1 MKFDMH
7 CHTKEGS
14 LDGKVEIEEYIRIL
28 KEKGYQGM
36 LVSDHNSYNGYRY
49 WRDHIKGKKYTDFVV
64 LKGIEY
70 DTNNAGHF
78 LVILPEGVKPR
89 ILEMRGMPV
98 ELLTRVVHA
107 YGGILGPAHPFGEKY
122 LSFGSSKKYQ
132 RNPKIM
138 QEFDFLEA
146 YNSCE
151 VEERNQEAKKAARKY
166 FLAEFGGSDSHK
178 ADCIGTAYTEFR
190 EPIHTESDL
199 IEQVNS
205 EHRLRQAARIIMVR
219 PKKKSA
225 RRTICC
231 CILFGSTTKWPVLP
245 NTTNAESSENIFRF
259 PSVAVRD
266 YTIRPVRK
274 FRIENGSKHP
284 VFDTRIFQVQL
295 TQKLFAVLAACMS
308 VSRTGTFGN
317 RELIFMPE
325 SDHIRFIDKKQRT
338 DHSQIHLI

>member
-1 MKFDMH
+1 MH

-166 FLAEFGGSDSHK
+166 FLAMRGHIAYPMHGHI
-178 ADCIGTAYTEFR
+178 AYPMRVRHRTCIGVHHRTGIGFILRSPPGRWSA
-190 EPIHTESDL
+190 
-199 IEQVNS
+199 VS
-205 EHRLRQAARIIMVR
+205 ELLRQI
-219 PKKKSA
+219 
-225 RRTICC
+225 
-231 CILFGSTTKWPVLP
+231 
-245 NTTNAESSENIFRF
+245 
-259 PSVAVRD
+259 PS
-266 YTIRPVRK
+266 
-274 FRIENGSKHP
+274 G
-284 VFDTRIFQVQL
+284 
-295 TQKLFAVLAACMS
+295 AC
-308 VSRTGTFGN
+308 
-317 RELIFMPE
+317 
-325 SDHIRFIDKKQRT
+325 
-338 DHSQIHLI
+338 

>member
-199 IEQVNS
+199 IEQV
-205 EHRLRQAARIIMVR
+205 
-219 PKKKSA
+219 K
-225 RRTICC
+225 RRAPIKA
-231 CILFGSTTKWPVLP
+231 G
-245 NTTNAESSENIFRF
+245 
-259 PSVAVRD
+259 
-266 YTIRPVRK
+266 
-274 FRIENGSKHP
+274 
-284 VFDTRIFQVQL
+284 
-295 TQKLFAVLAACMS
+295 
-308 VSRTGTFGN
+308 GT
-317 RELIFMPE
+317 
-325 SDHIRFIDKKQRT
+325 
-338 DHSQIHLI
+338 

>member
-199 IEQVNS
+199 IEQV
-205 EHRLRQAARIIMVR
+205 
-219 PKKKSA
+219 K
-225 RRTICC
+225 RRAPIKAGGTYYH
-231 CILFGSTTKWPVLP
+231 GTTKEKIGKANDLLLYSFWVY
-245 NTTNAESSENIFRF
+245 NK
-259 PSVAVRD
+259 VA
-266 YTIRPVRK
+266 
-274 FRIENGSKHP
+274 G
-284 VFDTRIFQVQL
+284 
-295 TQKLFAVLAACMS
+295 FAKYNK
-308 VSRTGTFGN
+308 R
-317 RELIFMPE
+317 R
-325 SDHIRFIDKKQRT
+325 KQRFVACKKNGK
-338 DHSQIHLI
+338 

>member
-122 LSFGSSKKYQ
+122 LSFGSSKKYPVKWKNGIRKQ
-132 RNPKIM
+132 RRRP
-138 QEFDFLEA
+138 
-146 YNSCE
+146 
-151 VEERNQEAKKAARKY
+151 
-166 FLAEFGGSDSHK
+166 
-178 ADCIGTAYTEFR
+178 
-190 EPIHTESDL
+190 ESTFW
-199 IEQVNS
+199 QS
-205 EHRLRQAARIIMVR
+205 
-219 PKKKSA
+219 
-225 RRTICC
+225 
-231 CILFGSTTKWPVLP
+231 
-245 NTTNAESSENIFRF
+245 
-259 PSVAVRD
+259 
-266 YTIRPVRK
+266 
-274 FRIENGSKHP
+274 
-284 VFDTRIFQVQL
+284 
-295 TQKLFAVLAACMS
+295 LAA
-308 VSRTGTFGN
+308 VIPTKRTALERHIQNFVN
-317 RELIFMPE
+317 RSIQNP
-325 SDHIRFIDKKQRT
+325 I
-338 DHSQIHLI
+338 

>member
-1 MKFDMH
+1 
-7 CHTKEGS
+7 
-14 LDGKVEIEEYIRIL
+14 
-28 KEKGYQGM
+28 M

-98 ELLTRVVHA
+98 ELLTKVVHA

-199 IEQVNS
+199 IEQV
-205 EHRLRQAARIIMVR
+205 
-219 PKKKSA
+219 K
-225 RRTICC
+225 RRAPIKAGGTYYH
-231 CILFGSTTKWPVLP
+231 GTTKEKIGKANDLLLYSFWVY
-245 NTTNAESSENIFRF
+245 NK
-259 PSVAVRD
+259 VA
-266 YTIRPVRK
+266 
-274 FRIENGSKHP
+274 G
-284 VFDTRIFQVQL
+284 
-295 TQKLFAVLAACMS
+295 FAKYNK
-308 VSRTGTFGN
+308 R
-317 RELIFMPE
+317 R
-325 SDHIRFIDKKQRT
+325 KQRKYLPLSISGGQGLY
-338 DHSQIHLI
+338 DPASQKVPH

>member
-98 ELLTRVVHA
+98 ELLTKVVHA

-199 IEQVNS
+199 IEQVKRRAPIKAGGTYYHGTTKEKIGKANDLLLYS
-205 EHRLRQAARIIMVR
+205 FWVYNKVAGFAKYNKRRKQRKYLPLSISGGQGEAVCCTHGVYVRQPDRDFWQPGADIYARIRSHPLHRQKTADGSQSDPFDLNMFSVGTS
-219 PKKKSA
+219 KS
-225 RRTICC
+225 
-231 CILFGSTTKWPVLP
+231 VLHKEE
-245 NTTNAESSENIFRF
+245 TEA
-259 PSVAVRD
+259 
-266 YTIRPVRK
+266 
-274 FRIENGSKHP
+274 
-284 VFDTRIFQVQL
+284 
-295 TQKLFAVLAACMS
+295 
-308 VSRTGTFGN
+308 
-317 RELIFMPE
+317 
-325 SDHIRFIDKKQRT
+325 
-338 DHSQIHLI
+338 

>member
-1 MKFDMH
+1 MYGKNVCESNKNTKIGEGIDMSQTVQKQTGQELLSVRGI
-7 CHTKEGS
+7 TKRFG
-14 LDGKVEIEEYIRIL
+14 L
-28 KEKGYQGM
+28 
-36 LVSDHNSYNGYRY
+36 N
-49 WRDHIKGKKYTDFVV
+49 VV

-178 ADCIGTAYTEFR
+178 ADCIGTAIQNFVNR
-190 EPIHTESDL
+190 SIQNPI
-199 IEQVNS
+199 
-205 EHRLRQAARIIMVR
+205 
-219 PKKKSA
+219 
-225 RRTICC
+225 
-231 CILFGSTTKWPVLP
+231 
-245 NTTNAESSENIFRF
+245 
-259 PSVAVRD
+259 
-266 YTIRPVRK
+266 
-274 FRIENGSKHP
+274 
-284 VFDTRIFQVQL
+284 
-295 TQKLFAVLAACMS
+295 
-308 VSRTGTFGN
+308 
-317 RELIFMPE
+317 
-325 SDHIRFIDKKQRT
+325 
-338 DHSQIHLI
+338 

>member
-146 YNSCE
+146 YNCLM
-151 VEERNQEAKKAARKY
+151 RFWQNARFQDLQVIRYLPLRKQR
-166 FLAEFGGSDSHK
+166 K
-178 ADCIGTAYTEFR
+178 R
-190 EPIHTESDL
+190 PESTFW
-199 IEQVNS
+199 QS
-205 EHRLRQAARIIMVR
+205 
-219 PKKKSA
+219 
-225 RRTICC
+225 
-231 CILFGSTTKWPVLP
+231 
-245 NTTNAESSENIFRF
+245 
-259 PSVAVRD
+259 
-266 YTIRPVRK
+266 
-274 FRIENGSKHP
+274 
-284 VFDTRIFQVQL
+284 
-295 TQKLFAVLAACMS
+295 LAA
-308 VSRTGTFGN
+308 VIPTKRTALERHIQNFVN
-317 RELIFMPE
+317 RSIQNP
-325 SDHIRFIDKKQRT
+325 I
-338 DHSQIHLI
+338 

>member
-14 LDGKVEIEEYIRIL
+14 LDGKVGIEEYIRIL

-199 IEQVNS
+199 IEGERSAVVFFLGLQQS
-205 EHRLRQAARIIMVR
+205 GRFCQIQQTQKAAKISSAFHQWRSGIIR
-219 PKKKSA
+219 S
-225 RRTICC
+225 
-231 CILFGSTTKWPVLP
+231 GQS
-245 NTTNAESSENIFRF
+245 ESSALRM
-259 PSVAVRD
+259 AV
-266 YTIRPVRK
+266 
-274 FRIENGSKHP
+274 N
-284 VFDTRIFQVQL
+284 
-295 TQKLFAVLAACMS
+295 
-308 VSRTGTFGN
+308 
-317 RELIFMPE
+317 
-325 SDHIRFIDKKQRT
+325 IRFLTPGFSRFN
-338 DHSQIHLI
+338 

>member
-122 LSFGSSKKYQ
+122 LSLEVLRNISGTRRSCRSLISLRHTIPVKWKNGIRKQ
-132 RNPKIM
+132 RKRP
-138 QEFDFLEA
+138 
-146 YNSCE
+146 
-151 VEERNQEAKKAARKY
+151 
-166 FLAEFGGSDSHK
+166 
-178 ADCIGTAYTEFR
+178 
-190 EPIHTESDL
+190 ESTFW
-199 IEQVNS
+199 QS
-205 EHRLRQAARIIMVR
+205 
-219 PKKKSA
+219 
-225 RRTICC
+225 
-231 CILFGSTTKWPVLP
+231 
-245 NTTNAESSENIFRF
+245 
-259 PSVAVRD
+259 
-266 YTIRPVRK
+266 
-274 FRIENGSKHP
+274 
-284 VFDTRIFQVQL
+284 
-295 TQKLFAVLAACMS
+295 LAA
-308 VSRTGTFGN
+308 VIPTKRTALERHIQNFVN
-317 RELIFMPE
+317 RSIQNP
-325 SDHIRFIDKKQRT
+325 I
-338 DHSQIHLI
+338 

>member
-1 MKFDMH
+1 M
-7 CHTKEGS
+7 
-14 LDGKVEIEEYIRIL
+14 
-28 KEKGYQGM
+28 
-36 LVSDHNSYNGYRY
+36 
-49 WRDHIKGKKYTDFVV
+49 

-151 VEERNQEAKKAARKY
+151 VEERNQEAKEGGQKY

-199 IEQVNS
+199 IEQVK
-205 EHRLRQAARIIMVR
+205 RRAPIKQAARIIMVR

-231 CILFGSTTKWPVLP
+231 CILSGSTTKWPVLP

-259 PSVAVRD
+259 PSVAVRI
-266 YTIRPVRK
+266 IRSGQSEVP
-274 FRIENGSKHP
+274 H
-284 VFDTRIFQVQL
+284 
-295 TQKLFAVLAACMS
+295 
-308 VSRTGTFGN
+308 
-317 RELIFMPE
+317 
-325 SDHIRFIDKKQRT
+325 
-338 DHSQIHLI
+338 

>member
-98 ELLTRVVHA
+98 ELLTRVVH
-107 YGGILGPAHPFGEKY
+107 
-122 LSFGSSKKYQ
+122 LSL
-132 RNPKIM
+132 I

-199 IEQVNS
+199 IEQV
-205 EHRLRQAARIIMVR
+205 
-219 PKKKSA
+219 K
-225 RRTICC
+225 RRAPIKAGGTYYH
-231 CILFGSTTKWPVLP
+231 GTTKEKIGKANDLLLYSFWVY
-245 NTTNAESSENIFRF
+245 NK
-259 PSVAVRD
+259 VA
-266 YTIRPVRK
+266 
-274 FRIENGSKHP
+274 G
-284 VFDTRIFQVQL
+284 
-295 TQKLFAVLAACMS
+295 FAKYNK
-308 VSRTGTFGN
+308 R
-317 RELIFMPE
+317 R
-325 SDHIRFIDKKQRT
+325 KQRKYLPLSISGGQGLY
-338 DHSQIHLI
+338 DPASQKVPH

>member
-98 ELLTRVVHA
+98 ELLTKVVHA

-199 IEQVNS
+199 IEQV
-205 EHRLRQAARIIMVR
+205 
-219 PKKKSA
+219 K
-225 RRTICC
+225 RRAPIKAGGTYYH
-231 CILFGSTTKWPVLP
+231 G
-245 NTTNAESSENIFRF
+245 TNKEKIGKANDLLLYSFWVYNK
-259 PSVAVRD
+259 VA
-266 YTIRPVRK
+266 
-274 FRIENGSKHP
+274 G
-284 VFDTRIFQVQL
+284 
-295 TQKLFAVLAACMS
+295 FAKYNK
-308 VSRTGTFGN
+308 R
-317 RELIFMPE
+317 R
-325 SDHIRFIDKKQRT
+325 KQRKYLPLSISGGQGLY
-338 DHSQIHLI
+338 DPASQKVPH